1 MESNMQSTTTNLSQ
15 NVQNNVQQ
23 PQQPVTNTSGYV
35 QPVVNNVPQQPV
47 FNNTTTIMNNVPQQP
62 QQPVFTQT
70 VAGEPQTIQLNTQP
84 VQQVTQPI
92 MQTIPTEQQA
102 TDISAQSIQ
111 ATLQNEPVVAQ
122 EQPQATLQE
131 QVQKPQHQVIDKVIM
146 DVTKLQY
153 IATQIKQVA
162 KDEGLTPISQ
172 ICYIVVNKD
181 GFRVYASNK
190 DQVIDVID
198 DTYSYT
204 TEFNIAVSAKKF
216 INLALNLD
224 PGQVEFIFD
233 DVQKVLTIKTET
245 GRFQFAEQADMSTGL
260 ALTINH
266 TVPIDYNT
274 LESIDFNSLLE
285 SIDKSK
291 SIRTYAKGLSSSPE
305 SRVDGVYCEDGI
317 LFSTDSNFVLMQP
330 ATQGLTNKNF
340 AMSSE
345 LVDIITAL
353 DFDTNN
359 VKFGLVE
366 NQGIILTDGKIT
378 LSSIFGQPLDENAK
392 QVCLS
397 FYNVD
402 YNIKMIIDTKKCL
415 SILKRI
421 TPFIEVGTDDDNVLY
436 KINGNILQVESLQ
449 GSGLDTVNIE
459 NTQNYNANFKL
470 PVQRTQKLLSTLTD
484 STFVL
489 TVNPEQQQTVCFNF
503 ENFKC
508 VASLSE

>member
-47 FNNTTTIMNNVPQQP
+47 FNNTTTTMNNVPQQPQQP

-70 VAGEPQTIQLNTQP
+70 VAGEPQTIQINTQP
-84 VQQVTQPI
+84 VQQVVQPVSQVTNISQQPVEETISTNTDMVQVATQEEEP
-92 MQTIPTEQQA
+92 
-102 TDISAQSIQ
+102 
-111 ATLQNEPVVAQ
+111 PVV
-122 EQPQATLQE
+122 
-131 QVQKPQHQVIDKVIM
+131 KHQITDKVIM

-172 ICYIVVNKD
+172 ICYIVANKD

-204 TEFNIAVSAKKF
+204 TEFNISVSAKKF
-216 INLALNLD
+216 INLVLNLD

-233 DVQKVLTIKTET
+233 ETQKVLTIKTET

-266 TVPIDYNT
+266 TIPVDYNT
-274 LESIDFNSLLE
+274 MEPIDFNSLLE

-353 DFDTNN
+353 AFDNNN

-366 NQGIILTDGKIT
+366 NQGIVLTDGKIT
-378 LSSIFGQPLDENAK
+378 LSSIFGQPLDENVK

-415 SILKRI
+415 GILKRV

-436 KINGNILQVESLQ
+436 KINGNLLQVESLQ

-459 NTQNYNANFKL
+459 NTQNYNTNFKL

-489 TVNPEQQQTVCFNF
+489 TINPEQQQTVCFNF